1 MCGIAGF
8 VTVEPTASQISVL
21 ERMTDSIRHRGPD
34 DSGFYEDQ
42 HAFLGH
48 RRLSIVDL
56 SGGHQPMANEDET
69 LWITYNGE
77 IFNHRDLRQELEGL
91 GHRYSTRC
99 DTETILHAYE
109 QHGPGC
115 LARLRGMFAF
125 AIWDKR
131 ARRLFC
137 ARDRLGKK
145 PFYYFWDG
153 RAFVFGSE
161 IKSLVRH
168 PAISPRIEESIL
180 PEYLAF
186 GYLSDDRTFF
196 AGIRRLMP
204 GHSLTLDLDSTA
216 PKPEIQQYWN
226 LPFPASDDDRDQD
239 SWIHECRQRL
249 EESVRLRLMSDV
261 PLGLFL
267 SGGLDSSAIAAI
279 MSRLLPQRVKT
290 FAVGYPEQPYSE
302 LSCAARV
309 ARHIGTDHR
318 EVVVGMEDFFN
329 ALPMVIWHEDE
340 PAAWPSS
347 VPLYFVSR
355 LAAEHV
361 TVALTGEGSDE
372 LFAGYARYRMHA
384 LNQRWFDL
392 YRICPASLRR
402 VFRTRLASNR
412 LIGADLRR
420 KLQHTRPWS
429 REHS

>member
-372 LFAGYARYRMHA
+372 SCR
-384 LNQRWFDL
+384 
-392 YRICPASLRR
+392 LRTLPDACAESAM
-402 VFRTRLASNR
+402 V
-412 LIGADLRR
+412 
-420 KLQHTRPWS
+420 
-429 REHS
+429 